1 MASRFGIL
9 ISIRKWIVV
18 GIILSLTVHLVVFGG
33 YLLLGQRVREVVHRI
48 TFEPPPPPSV
58 FVKPPRLT
66 ARVLE
71 FRKQPIPR
79 GFYLQ
84 QKGTMVRAR
93 VAEVQAIAAIRT
105 DAMLRQLNPGAVTPP
120 SLRPGSRFGVGGGD
134 VVQDVGM
141 AGEFGL
147 ALPVLS
153 AVEVRGVKETR
164 QQVDMKLDMLSVEN
178 MDTGEYQAMVIQ
190 DPGDRKKIKGY
201 IHLAQVFTRSRSA
214 AIENAYGAD
223 LGRQYTL
230 YASLD
235 YLIKALDTYTGITA
249 DYIGPVAMDAPELLK
264 VPWVFLPSWI
274 GEAHAL
280 NEREFGNLGRYL
292 VGGGFIVTKAGKHV
306 FEEALRTQ
314 GLNEGAHWRL
324 VYLKPDHPIYHAF
337 FDFDMSVRENMFY
350 GSLGFRAG
358 DQGIEVG
365 DRLAV
370 FMPSARAG
378 IVTDSA
384 ALGIDPASVSHD
396 GTRSLQ
402 FAVNT
407 VVFALTQEGSMTQQ
421 LMAGV
426 R

>member
-1 MASRFGIL
+1 MARRFGIL
-9 ISIRKWIVV
+9 IPTRKWIVF
-18 GIILSLTVHLVVFGG
+18 GIALSLAVHLLVFGG
-33 YLLLGQRVREVVHRI
+33 YLWVGKHVEEVVHRI

-71 FRKQPIPR
+71 FRKQPIPK
-79 GFYLQ
+79 GLYLQ
-84 QKGTMVRAR
+84 QRGTTVRAR
-93 VAEVQAIAAIRT
+93 VAEVQAIAAMRT

-134 VVQDVGM
+134 GVRDVGM
-141 AGEFGL
+141 TGEWGL

-153 AVEVRGVKETR
+153 AVEVRGIKETR

-190 DPGDRKKIKGY
+190 DPTDRKKIKGY
-201 IHLAQVFTRSRSA
+201 LHLAQVFTRSRIA
-214 AIENAYGAD
+214 RIENDYGQD
-223 LGRQYTL
+223 LNQQATVYT
-230 YASLD
+230 SLD
-235 YLIKALDTYTGITA
+235 YLIKALDTYTGIKA

-264 VPWVFLPSWI
+264 VPWAFLPSWV

-280 NEREFGNLGRYL
+280 NDKELLNLGEYL
-292 VGGGFIVTKAGKHV
+292 VRGGFIVTKAGKEV
-306 FEEALRTQ
+306 FEEALKRQ

-324 VYLKPDHPIYHAF
+324 VYLKPSHPIYHAF
-337 FDFDMSVRENMFY
+337 FDFDMSVRENTFY
-350 GSLGFRAG
+350 TSVGFMAG
-358 DQGIEVG
+358 DRGLEVG

-370 FMPSARAG
+370 FMPSARMG
-378 IVTDSA
+378 IVTDTA
-384 ALGIDPASVSHD
+384 ALGIATMDVAHD
-396 GTRSLQ
+396 ATRSLQ

-407 VVFALTQEGSMTQQ
+407 IVFALTQEGSMTQQ

>member
-1 MASRFGIL
+1 MTGRFGIL
-9 ISIRKWIVV
+9 IPIRKWLVL
-18 GIILSLTVHLVVFGG
+18 GIFASLVTHLLVFGG
-33 YLLLGQRVREVVHRI
+33 YLLLGKRVKEVVHRI

-58 FVKPPRLT
+58 FVKPPRVT

-71 FRKQPIPR
+71 FRKQPVPR
-79 GFYLQ
+79 GLYLQ
-84 QKGTMVRAR
+84 QKGRTVRAR
-93 VAEVQAIAAIRT
+93 VAQVQAIAAMRT
-105 DAMLRQLNPGAVTPP
+105 DAMLRQMNPGMVTPP
-120 SLRPGSRFGVGGGD
+120 SLRPGSRFGVGGVD
-134 VVQDVGM
+134 AVQDVGA

-147 ALPVLS
+147 PIPVLS
-153 AVEVRGVKETR
+153 MVEVLGVKETR

-190 DPGDRKKIKGY
+190 DPGDRTKIKGY

-223 LGRQYTL
+223 LGRQSTVYE
-230 YASLD
+230 SLD
-235 YLIKALDTYTGITA
+235 YLIKALDRYTGIKA
-249 DYIGPVAMDAPELLK
+249 DYIGPVAMDAPELLR

-274 GEAHAL
+274 GEAHSL
-280 NEREFGNLGRYL
+280 NDRELINLGRYL
-292 VGGGFIVTKAGKHV
+292 AEGGFIVTKAGKHV

-314 GLNEGAHWRL
+314 GLNEGADWRL
-324 VYLKPDHPIYHAF
+324 VYLKPDHPVYHAF
-337 FDFDMSVRENMFY
+337 FDFDSSVRENTFY
-350 GSLGFRAG
+350 TSVGFRAG
-358 DQGIEVG
+358 DRGLVVG

-370 FMPSARAG
+370 FMPTARAG
-378 IVTDSA
+378 VVTNAA
-384 ALGIDPASVSHD
+384 ALGIDPASVAHD

-402 FAVNT
+402 FTVNT

>member
-1 MASRFGIL
+1 MAGRFGVL
-9 ISIRKWIVV
+9 IPARKWIVSGV
-18 GIILSLTVHLVVFGG
+18 LLSLAGHLLVFGG
-33 YLLLGQRVREVVHRI
+33 YLLLGTRVKEVVHRI

-71 FRKQPIPR
+71 FRKQPVPR

-84 QKGTMVRAR
+84 ERGTRVRAR
-93 VAEVQAIAAIRT
+93 VAQVQAIAAMRT
-105 DAMLRQLNPGAVTPP
+105 DVMLRQLNPGAVTPP

-134 VVQDVGM
+134 AVQDVGSV
-141 AGEFGL
+141 GEFGF

-153 AVEVRGVKETR
+153 GVDVRGVKETR
-164 QQVDMKLDMLSVEN
+164 QQVDMKLEMLDVEH

-201 IHLAQVFTRSRSA
+201 IHLAQVFTRSRIA
-214 AIENAYGAD
+214 RVNNAYGGD
-223 LGRQYTL
+223 LATQMTT

-235 YLIKALDTYTGITA
+235 YLIKALDTYTGIRG
-249 DYIGPVAMDAPELLK
+249 DYVGPVAMDAPELLK
-264 VPWVFLPSWI
+264 VPWVFFPSWI

-280 NEREFGNLGRYL
+280 NDRELENLGRYL
-292 VGGGFIVTKAGKHV
+292 MRGGFIVTKAGKHV

-314 GLNEGAHWRL
+314 GLNEGADWRL
-324 VYLKPDHPIYHAF
+324 VYLKPDHPVYHSF

-350 GSLGFRAG
+350 TSVGFRTG
-358 DQGIEVG
+358 DRGLEIG

-370 FMPSARAG
+370 FMPSARMG
-378 IVTDSA
+378 IVTDAA
-384 ALGIDPASVSHD
+384 ALGIETMHVAHD
-396 GTRSLQ
+396 ATRSLQ

-407 VVFALTQEGSMTQQ
+407 IVFALTQEGSMTQQ
-421 LMAGV
+421 FMAGV